1 MASGLRIPI
10 SGLKKLP
17 TSTSGLLSN
26 SKSLF
31 AVLSRLPDDGVGQRV
46 TQPRWAAK
54 NIQDSYYTVTRV
66 RLRAN
71 GRTGDARGTL
81 TWKGKLLSNGKEQI
95 IRGGH
100 KHAWKHVIDSPEP
113 TREPRALE
121 LPLGELSVSSAPI
134 CRMLTSTST
143 LTPGSNQAAN
153 MDIDS
158 LIDAQFN
165 RAVEIVQSL
174 PKTGPIQT
182 GYEEKLAMYSL
193 YKQAT
198 QGNVK
203 TSRPGVWDMLGRA
216 KWDEWAK
223 HKDMDTREAQWRYV
237 LRKYPD
243 RTIARDLIAELDS
256 FAGDPNNLVMSSH
269 SNMGASTSLHDRA
282 ETSSSGS
289 SRTQGSPSPVRAALL
304 EAQKQHFAHIQ
315 RPTDTGVFES
325 SEDDETSE
333 SDTDEEAENA
343 PPPPPH
349 PQPQSQPQQRANS
362 PPIVRPRSSL
372 SSQYRYRTP
381 VGRSNV
387 DHSPAHSSI
396 EQGPMPV
403 VAGVP
408 LTQPQ
413 PRYAAPSAF
422 APLSQQA
429 SALAFSPQQPT
440 RPLHPA
446 YHPHMQPPEAMAS
459 YHSHPRPAYHDVPR
473 SRSPPRGTS
482 MGLER
487 AIIDIQ
493 ASLSALR
500 ERMETIEQGGS
511 FTSYSSRNRQSPPQ
525 RHSPLHPML
534 PFDLDPRSFGAW
546 SVILTPLA
554 RSVMSARQLLQVIRR
569 NPTMIIIRRLM
580 LDISFL
586 LALLAVIRACWKR
599 FGGRRHEVISAL
611 SGIWV
616 ALVNG
621 GKIPARRERILVDR
635 GI

>member
-1 MASGLRIPI
+1 
-10 SGLKKLP
+10 
-17 TSTSGLLSN
+17 
-26 SKSLF
+26 
-31 AVLSRLPDDGVGQRV
+31 
-46 TQPRWAAK
+46 
-54 NIQDSYYTVTRV
+54 
-66 RLRAN
+66 
-71 GRTGDARGTL
+71 
-81 TWKGKLLSNGKEQI
+81 
-95 IRGGH
+95 
-100 KHAWKHVIDSPEP
+100 
-113 TREPRALE
+113 
-121 LPLGELSVSSAPI
+121 
-134 CRMLTSTST
+134 MLTSSST
-143 LTPGSNQAAN
+143 PTLDSNQAAS

-158 LIDAQFN
+158 LINAQFN

-256 FAGDPNNLVMSSH
+256 FAGDPNNLVMSTH

-289 SRTQGSPSPVRAALL
+289 SRTEGSPPPVHAALL
-304 EAQKQHFAHIQ
+304 EAQKQHFAHVQ
-315 RPTDTGVFES
+315 RPADTGVFES
-325 SEDDETSE
+325 SEDDEETE
-333 SDTDEEAENA
+333 SDTDEEIENA
-343 PPPPPH
+343 AHPPH
-349 PQPQSQPQQRANS
+349 PQPQPQSQSQQANS
-362 PPIVRPRSSL
+362 PQIVRPRSSL
-372 SSQYRYRTP
+372 SSQYQYRTP
-381 VGRSNV
+381 AAPSNINYSPT
-387 DHSPAHSSI
+387 HSHA
-396 EQGPMPV
+396 EQGPTPV
-403 VAGVP
+403 MAGIP

-422 APLSQQA
+422 APLSQQG

-440 RPLHPA
+440 LSLHPA
-446 YHPHMQPPEAMAS
+446 YHPHVPPSEAMAS
-459 YHSHPRPAYHDVPR
+459 YRGHPHPTYQDAPR

-511 FTSYSSRNRQSPPQ
+511 FTSSYSSRHRQSPPR

-534 PFDLDPRSFGAW
+534 PFNIDPRSFGAW

-554 RSVMSARQLLQVIRR
+554 RSVVSTRQMLQVVRR

-586 LALLAVIRACWKR
+586 LALLAVIRACWRR

-611 SGIWV
+611 GGIWV

-621 GKIPARRERILVDR
+621 GKASARRERILVDR

>member
-1 MASGLRIPI
+1 MCFAFMRTRGLEAP
-10 SGLKKLP
+10 KL
-17 TSTSGLLSN
+17 LLHS
-26 SKSLF
+26 
-31 AVLSRLPDDGVGQRV
+31 
-46 TQPRWAAK
+46 RWAA
-54 NIQDSYYTVTRV
+54 D
-66 RLRAN
+66 
-71 GRTGDARGTL
+71 
-81 TWKGKLLSNGKEQI
+81 
-95 IRGGH
+95 
-100 KHAWKHVIDSPEP
+100 
-113 TREPRALE
+113 
-121 LPLGELSVSSAPI
+121 
-134 CRMLTSTST
+134 
-143 LTPGSNQAAN
+143 
-153 MDIDS
+153 MDIDA
-158 LIDAQFN
+158 LINAQFN

-223 HKDMDTREAQWRYV
+223 HKDMDAREAQWRYVETLKKV

-243 RTIARDLIAELDS
+243 RTIAKDLIAELDS

-269 SNMGASTSLHDRA
+269 SNVGASTSFHDRA

-289 SRTQGSPSPVRAALL
+289 SRTEGSPSPVRAALL
-304 EAQKQHFAHIQ
+304 EAQRQHFARIQ
-315 RPTDTGVFES
+315 RPADTGVFES
-325 SEDDETSE
+325 SEDDGTTE
-333 SDTDEEAENA
+333 SDTDEEAENV
-343 PPPPPH
+343 PPPPAP
-349 PQPQSQPQQRANS
+349 PQPQPQQRANS
-362 PPIVRPRSSL
+362 PPTVRPRSSM

-381 VGRSNV
+381 VAQSGAYSPTRS
-387 DHSPAHSSI
+387 PTG
-396 EQGPMPV
+396 QGPMPV

-422 APLSQQA
+422 APLAQQH

-440 RPLHPA
+440 HPLHPP
-446 YHPHMQPPEAMAS
+446 YHPHMPPPPEVTAS
-459 YHSHPRPAYHDVPR
+459 YQGHAHPGYQEIPR
-473 SRSPPRGTS
+473 SRSPPRGTTS

-487 AIIDIQ
+487 AIVDIQ
-493 ASLSALR
+493 ASLAALR

-511 FTSYSSRNRQSPPQ
+511 FTSSYSSRNRLSPPQ

-534 PFDLDPRSFGAW
+534 PFNLDPRSFGAW

-554 RSVMSARQLLQVIRR
+554 RLVMSARRMLQVVRR

-586 LALLAVIRACWKR
+586 IALIAVIRACWKR

-611 SGIWV
+611 GGMWI

-621 GKIPARRERILVDR
+621 GQAPARRERILVDR

>member
-1 MASGLRIPI
+1 
-10 SGLKKLP
+10 
-17 TSTSGLLSN
+17 
-26 SKSLF
+26 
-31 AVLSRLPDDGVGQRV
+31 
-46 TQPRWAAK
+46 
-54 NIQDSYYTVTRV
+54 
-66 RLRAN
+66 
-71 GRTGDARGTL
+71 
-81 TWKGKLLSNGKEQI
+81 
-95 IRGGH
+95 
-100 KHAWKHVIDSPEP
+100 
-113 TREPRALE
+113 
-121 LPLGELSVSSAPI
+121 
-134 CRMLTSTST
+134 
-143 LTPGSNQAAN
+143 
-153 MDIDS
+153 MDIDT
-158 LIDAQFN
+158 LVNAQFN

-237 LRKYPD
+237 ETLKKVLRKYPD
-243 RTIARDLIAELDS
+243 RTIAKDLIAELDS
-256 FAGDPNNLVMSSH
+256 FAGDPSNLVMSRH
-269 SNMGASTSLHDRA
+269 SNMDASTSFHDRA

-289 SRTQGSPSPVRAALL
+289 SRTEGSPPPVHAALL
-304 EAQKQHFAHIQ
+304 EAQKQHFAHVQ
-315 RPTDTGVFES
+315 RPNDTAVFES
-325 SEDDETSE
+325 SEDDGTTE
-333 SDTDEEAENA
+333 SDTDEEAENVL
-343 PPPPPH
+343 PPPP
-349 PQPQSQPQQRANS
+349 QSQSQQRATS

-372 SSQYRYRTP
+372 SSQYQYRTP
-381 VGRSNV
+381 VARSNV
-387 DHSPAHSSI
+387 AYSPPHSPTG
-396 EQGPMPV
+396 QGPMPV

-422 APLSQQA
+422 APLSQQH

-440 RPLHPA
+440 HSLHPSYLPHMA
-446 YHPHMQPPEAMAS
+446 PPEVVASYQGHPHPVYQ
-459 YHSHPRPAYHDVPR
+459 DTPR
-473 SRSPPRGTS
+473 SRSPPRGSTS

-487 AIIDIQ
+487 AVVDIQ
-493 ASLSALR
+493 ASLAALR

-511 FTSYSSRNRQSPPQ
+511 FTSSYSSGNRQSPQ
-525 RHSPLHPML
+525 RRHSPSNPML
-534 PFDLDPRSFGAW
+534 PFNLDPRSFGAW

-554 RSVMSARQLLQVIRR
+554 RSVVSVRHMLQVVRR

-599 FGGRRHEVISAL
+599 FGGRRREIISAL
-611 SGIWV
+611 SGIWI
-616 ALVNG
+616 AIVNG
-621 GKIPARRERILVDR
+621 GKAPVRRERILVDR